1 MRYSLIRSL
10 LSEEYAI
17 AQRDTYA
24 PEEFIYNTDSG
35 TGQVVVGF
43 FPDIGR
49 FRMRG
54 YILDRS
60 RHTNYVPFES
70 YTTLETKGSVKTV
83 VFKLPGTPMTSPF
96 NDGDRTSVARIGRN
110 ALIAYYDGSSP
121 SRPPLVDLIEQHSPD
136 VLVQT
141 ASGFD
146 TRPPRVSREER
157 EALKQEIEA
166 LYDENNEISDY
177 IESFPAMAS
186 DPDITARRQE
196 IRDRVSEIAIR
207 LNLKIT

>member
-60 RHTNYVPFES
+60 RHTNYVPFEA
-70 YTTLETKGSVKTV
+70 YTTLEMKGGAKTV

-110 ALIAYYDGSSP
+110 ALITYYDGSSP
-121 SRPPLVDLIEQHSPD
+121 SRPPLIDLIEQHSPD

-141 ASGFD
+141 ATGFD
-146 TRPPRVSREER
+146 TRPPRISREDKRQLE
-157 EALKQEIEA
+157 QEIEA
-166 LYDENNEISDY
+166 LAAE
-177 IESFPAMAS
+177 
-186 DPDITARRQE
+186 RQE
-196 IRDRVSEIAIR
+196 IDEYIADFPGMRNDPEILSSIERIRDRVAEIAAMLNIR
-207 LNLKIT
+207 V

>member
-10 LSEEYAI
+10 LSEEYGI
-17 AQRDTYA
+17 ARDTTLE
-24 PEEFIYNTDSG
+24 PNEHVVDPGSG
-35 TGQVVVGF
+35 PVVIGF
-43 FPDIGR
+43 FPEIGR
-49 FRMRG
+49 FKMRG
-54 YILDRS
+54 FIFDPS
-60 RHTNYVPFES
+60 RHENYIPFES
-70 YTTLETKGSVKTV
+70 YTTLDVKGGAKTV
-83 VFKLPGTPMTSPF
+83 VFKLPGNPMTSEF
-96 NDGDRTSVARIGRN
+96 NDGDRTSIARIGRN
-110 ALIAYYDGSSP
+110 AMMLVYDGSSP
-121 SRPPLVDLIEQHSPD
+121 SRPRLRDLIDQHSPD

-177 IESFPAMAS
+177 IESFPGMAS
-186 DPDITARRQE
+186 DPDIAARRQE